1 MKGYR
6 TVTLNVGAAV
16 LGALMSTDWAGL
28 ADPRTA
34 GLVVTGLGIANTVL
48 RFFTDGPIGGG
59 TTAR

>member
-16 LGALMSTDWAGL
+16 LGTLMATDWGSL

-34 GLVVTGLGIANTVL
+34 GLMVTGLGIANTVL
-48 RFFTDGPIGGG
+48 RFFTDGPVGGVSRG
-59 TTAR
+59 

>member
-6 TVTLNVGAAV
+6 TVSLNVGAAV
-16 LGALMSTDWAGL
+16 LGTLMATDWGSL

-48 RFFTDGPIGGG
+48 RFFTDGPVGGG
-59 TTAR
+59 SRG